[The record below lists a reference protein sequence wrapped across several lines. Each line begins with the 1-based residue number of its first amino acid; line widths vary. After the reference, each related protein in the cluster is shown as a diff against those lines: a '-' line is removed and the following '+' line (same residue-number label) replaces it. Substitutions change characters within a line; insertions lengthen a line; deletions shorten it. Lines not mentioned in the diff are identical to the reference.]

1 MYLFIK
7 IFNFTISKYFFNF
20 KKKSGIVFIGPN
32 KYALQAM
39 GDKIESKRIGIKA
52 NVNTIPGYDGVVE
65 DADEAVKLA
74 ESIGNICNI
83 QSSLTIYQQCF
94 F

>member
-1 MYLFIK
+1 MS
-7 IFNFTISKYFFNF
+7 NFFCFFF
-20 KKKSGIVFIGPN
+20 QEKSGIAFVGPN

-52 NVNTIPGYDGVVE
+52 NVNTIPGFDGVVE

-74 ESIGNICNI
+74 ESIGIRQI
-83 QSSLTIYQQCF
+83 FYLFIYLSIYLMLVQL
-94 F
+94 